1 MPKQVISAHLG
12 LVLTHLGPFR
22 VKIDPG
28 KWAILGPK
36 IQQQCV
42 FKPQLYHQ
50 GGNAPT
56 GNLSLAHG
64 SVADADSTLWS
75 RTMRSPPHTHTSR
88 THSAGV
94 PLVVVRPGRQ
104 GEKQVARLSDTAVP
118 RAGQAALEEHRAVT
132 SSRGGR
138 ENSARHKDFRGGS
151 APTSCLLAMKRHGPF
166 SSPGH
171 VRDHEP
177 FFIHWD
183 RAIPQPGYPQP

>member
-1 MPKQVISAHLG
+1 MEFLRNPC
-12 LVLTHLGPFR
+12 
-22 VKIDPG
+22 
-28 KWAILGPK
+28 ILGGPQSKGDK
-36 IQQQCV
+36 IRIGCLTRALAGAQKRAEVLRNSCHPRGPRCQRTGR
-42 FKPQLYHQ
+42 KSELAAAPQLSR
-50 GGNAPT
+50 GTPT
-56 GNLSLAHG
+56 KRGQNEKWL
-64 SVADADSTLWS
+64 
-75 RTMRSPPHTHTSR
+75 PHPCLLT
-88 THSAGV
+88 AGV
-94 PLVVVRPGRQ
+94 PLVVVQPGRQ

-138 ENSARHKDFRGGS
+138 ENSARHKHFRGGTG
-151 APTSCLLAMKRHGPF
+151 PTSCLLAMKRHGPF